1 MADIFR
7 CGAHDLAVGHLAQLH
22 SIVCYQTV
30 AALDQLDGKLT
41 FADAAV
47 AQDQD
52 ALAIH
57 LHQHAV
63 PGDAGSQFQI
73 EYTDQAAHQR
83 TGRLVG
89 AQQRY
94 AMLLGQFLHFREG
107 SQFLAAA
114 DDNSRRLLTKQLI
127 QCFVAFFG
135 RKAGQKIHLCQTHDL
150 QAQLIKIIV
159 ITRQKQ
165 TGTVD
170 LGDLHTDLIQFLWR
184 IDNFHTDTVGQ
195 RFERDIECAHP
206 CFLLC
211 SLLPC
216 STAIP
221 PGGHSILSFYYNR
234 MIPKKQYS
242 RSFFFLCRKETC
254 AAVCPCTLFLHFS
267 YFYTDFTFRGFWIL
281 HCNSI
286 LSDRR
291 EPSKHAGCSFCK
303 QSASVPAV
311 CTAGESSF

>member
-1 MADIFR
+1 MICR
-7 CGAHDLAVGHLAQLH
+7 
-22 SIVCYQTV
+22 
-30 AALDQLDGKLT
+30 
-41 FADAAV
+41 
-47 AQDQD
+47 
-52 ALAIH
+52 
-57 LHQHAV
+57 
-63 PGDAGSQFQI
+63 
-73 EYTDQAAHQR
+73 
-83 TGRLVG
+83 
-89 AQQRY
+89 
-94 AMLLGQFLHFREG
+94 
-107 SQFLAAA
+107 
-114 DDNSRRLLTKQLI
+114 
-127 QCFVAFFG
+127 
-135 RKAGQKIHLCQTHDL
+135 
-150 QAQLIKIIV
+150 QLIKIIV

-234 MIPKKQYS
+234 IIPKKQYS

-254 AAVCPCTLFLHFS
+254 AAAYPYTLFLHFS

-311 CTAGESSF
+311 CAAGESSF